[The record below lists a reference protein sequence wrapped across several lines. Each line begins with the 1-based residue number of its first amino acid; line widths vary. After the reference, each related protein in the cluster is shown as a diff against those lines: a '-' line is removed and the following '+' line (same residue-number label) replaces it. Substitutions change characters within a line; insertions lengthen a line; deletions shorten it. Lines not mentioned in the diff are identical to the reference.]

1 MMKGNS
7 PKVLMAKPGLDGH
20 WRGII
25 VVSMALRD
33 AGLEVV
39 YGGNMTA
46 AEIAEAA
53 IQEDVDVVGLSILA
67 PGHMR
72 LISETLEA
80 LRQRGVND
88 IPVIVGGAIPEEDVE
103 PLKQAGVLEIFRPG
117 TDLAEIVTFFRESVP
132 KLSPHHRPLAENRDS

>member
-1 MMKGNS
+1 MRGNN
-7 PKVLMAKPGLDGH
+7 PRVLMAKPGLDGH

-33 AGLEVV
+33 AGMEVV

-80 LRQRGVND
+80 LNCRGIRD
-88 IPVIVGGAIPEEDVE
+88 LPVVVGGAIPEEDVA
-103 PLKQAGVLEIFRPG
+103 PLKQIGVLEIFRPG
-117 TDLAEIVTFFRESVP
+117 SDLADIVTFFRESLP
-132 KLSPHHRPLAENRDS
+132 KLSVHQRPLAERGNA